1 MSTDEAKPPLQRA
14 LSLEVAR
21 VTEAAAIAAA
31 GLRGRGNEEDA
42 DRAAVDA
49 MHRELNKLHIRGRVV
64 IGEGERDEAP
74 MLYIGEEL
82 GTGNGP
88 EVDIA
93 VDPLEGTTLCAKAM
107 PNALAVLAIAVRG
120 TLLNAPDIYMD
131 KIAIGP
137 GFEPGLVDIDR
148 SPDENL
154 RRLAEA
160 KGVGVSDLTV
170 CILDRARHAKL
181 INDVRMAGA
190 AINLIGDGDIAG
202 IIQTVEATDTGID
215 MYIGIGG
222 APEGVLAASALRCI
236 GGQMQGRLTALS
248 EDERKR
254 AVAMGLLDLSPKY
267 SIEDMATGDVI
278 FAATGITDGSLL
290 DGVKFSHGR
299 IDTHTVIM
307 RAATKTVRWLRT
319 QHRAAA
325 KFAPSD
331 A

>member
-1 MSTDEAKPPLQRA
+1 MPMEKPKSKLERS
-14 LSLEVAR
+14 LSIEVAR

-31 GLRGRGNEEDA
+31 GLRGRGNEKDA

-49 MHRELNKLHIRGRVV
+49 MRRELNKLHIRGKVV

-82 GTGNGP
+82 GTGDGP
-88 EVDIA
+88 QVDIA

-107 PNALAVLAIAVRG
+107 PNALAVLAIAEGG

-137 GFEPGLVDIDR
+137 GFDPGLVDIDL
-148 SPDENL
+148 SPGENL

-160 KGVGVSDLTV
+160 KGVGVPDLTV

-181 INDVRMAGA
+181 IDDVRTAGA

-254 AVAMGLLDLSPKY
+254 ANAMGLLDLSPKY
-267 SIEDMATGDVI
+267 TIEQMATGDVI
-278 FAATGITDGSLL
+278 FAATGVTDGSLL

-299 IDTHTVIM
+299 VETHTVIM

-319 QHRAAA
+319 QHRAAT
-325 KFAPSD
+325 KFSPFEA
-331 A
+331 